1 MSQPKQGQPRLF
13 AQLPLLDGILEQH
26 RAQLGADFIAYRNH
40 AYRVANFCSALAPSA
55 VAGEPVISI
64 AAAFH
69 DLGIWTGRTFDYLQP
84 SRQLASDYLDDADYR
99 SMGELVDAMIC
110 QHHKIRHYRGTEG
123 ELVEVFRQADWV
135 DVTGGFITAS
145 IPKGFL
151 ADVFARFPNAGFHR
165 CLLRLTCRHAVLHPL
180 KPLPMIRW

>member
-1 MSQPKQGQPRLF
+1 MSQPEQGQPRLF

-26 RAQLGADFIAYRNH
+26 RVQLGA
-40 AYRVANFCSALAPSA
+40 
-55 VAGEPVISI
+55 
-64 AAAFH
+64 
-69 DLGIWTGRTFDYLQP
+69 
-84 SRQLASDYLDDADYR
+84 
-99 SMGELVDAMIC
+99 
-110 QHHKIRHYRGTEG
+110 GTEG
-123 ELVEVFRQADWV
+123 ELVDMFRQADWV

-151 ADVFARFPNAGFHR
+151 ADVFALFPNAGFHR